1 MEKNGKA
8 KRKKSKRFSFVKPF
22 LSGKV
27 NSDSDESSD
36 ESTSTKAQSGICDQI
51 DTEKRPLDKID
62 SNESPEHIPTEV
74 QESRIPQVSI
84 KPLYSNEKDREL
96 HVKHDYGCENIV
108 ERLPK
113 CKDKYVKDPNR
124 KPNAEKDLK
133 DAVENGNSDDY
144 PDFPYIDS
152 ETSDDGQHISHNVI
166 TTEHSRQDTNE
177 IDICNE
183 GKDAAQILVDVVL
196 ESNGVIESYHSY
208 KSEDSTKPADVPLKQ
223 DIEIHMPTEDTY
235 RIEKHVTD
243 ENCHIKGNA
252 ALSHSNNIDDITD
265 QSIECRTVDSI
276 VGVNASLKESDQIDS
291 DEESM
296 NEHVNMTDITKK
308 SPTEEQEKEQREFS
322 EVHNNQMIEKNE
334 TQSETDTSTNDSS
347 WPNDANYSG
356 KSIESSEN
364 KLQNKGSEHESS
376 TQKEYETGNVVDEN
390 GLEISIQAS
399 NDNDFNF
406 ETDAEKTHSSY
417 SKASENVSFEIHN
430 RMTDTSN
437 IEETNK
443 QNDHEKENQ
452 MSQDNKSDTNSD
464 QNDADKVNMH
474 EHIDT
479 TDITEKSPTEK
490 LEEFSEIHIHQMN
503 EPNTSKTQDEDVGG
517 EETDT
522 STNNSGSSNDAN
534 YSVNISVAEEEN
546 KSHQQGLQSYSPVA
560 ESSIE
565 GTYKMSNLSKENKVP
580 QDHTPETNSVTVTT
594 LSDGTTLNDSENTA
608 PIHIASSEDKT
619 KITEGA
625 ESVPNGS
632 GHYDVSNI
640 IASQDRK
647 EQDTQAFLLSEMLPP
662 FSDNIR
668 FYQNEI
674 HSRPAIGYKIED
686 MLQWFGDYEK
696 LERNHTYIH
705 WLFPITESSR
715 INYQAQKLYDHE
727 AEYIKNHEELKNR
740 VFQSFEMML
749 DFYGMAIVNGEFCR
763 NKINWE
769 ARYTH
774 LNESFHNQ
782 MRITR
787 IIRCLG
793 EVGYEKL
800 QTKWL
805 SFIMK
810 EAMVSKKLYKLGG
823 NCMEYFIDAI
833 KEDTDREKVCEKYF
847 RYVTRDYSVSDEEND
862 DTSQCDNC
870 GETNENMEEV
880 THAKND
886 HEINSHERDLGNR
899 GCRNT
904 ANGVGSNDTEKSQ
917 TEKQQE
923 DQQDLSEVHIN
934 QMKDTIASRTQDDD
948 VGGEETDS
956 STNDIGRSHDAN
968 YFDTNS
974 VNISV
979 AEEENK
985 SHQQGLKPYS
995 PVAECS
1001 KEGTDKTDRKEQDT
1015 QAVLTTEILP
1025 PFSDNIRF
1033 YQNEIHSRPAVGY
1046 KIENML
1052 QWFGDYETLE
1062 RNLTYIH
1069 WLFPI
1074 TESSRMNY
1082 QAQRL
1087 YDHEAEYIKNHEEL
1101 KNRVFQS
1108 FEMMLDFYGM
1118 AIVNGEF
1125 CRNKINWEAR
1135 YTHLNESFHNRM
1147 RITRIIRCLGEVG
1160 YEKLQTKWLSFIMKE
1175 AMVSKKL
1182 YILGGN
1188 CMEYFIDAIKEDT
1201 DRKKVYEK
1209 YFRYVTGDFSESDEE
1224 NDDTSQCDNRGET
1237 NENMEEVKHA
1247 KNDHEINSH
1256 ERDLGNLGC
1265 RNTANGVGSND
1276 SEKLPTEMQQKDQ
1289 QDLSEVH
1296 INQMKETNASKTQD
1310 DDVGGEETDSSPNDS
1325 GRSHDANYF
1334 DTNSVY
1340 ISVAEEENKSH
1351 QQGLQPYSPVA
1362 ESIKEGTDKM
1372 NDLSRKHKVPQDQK
1386 TETYSVTVTTFSDVT
1401 TLNDLDNTKPTHTA
1415 SSEDKTKIT
1424 EGAESVPNGSRH
1436 YDVSN
1441 ILASHDRKEQDTQA
1455 VLTTEI
1461 LPPFSDNIRFYQN
1474 EIHSRPAVGYKIED
1488 MLQWFG
1494 DYEKLERNHTYIHWL
1509 FPITESSG
1517 MNYQAQRLYDHEAE
1531 YIKTH
1536 EELKNRVFHS
1546 FEMMLDFYGMA
1557 IVNGEFCRN
1566 ETNWEARYTHLNESF
1581 HNRMRITR
1589 IIRCLGEVGYEKLQT
1604 KWLSFIMKEAMV
1616 SKKLYKLGGYSIE
1629 YFIDAIKEDTDREKV
1644 YEKYFKYMT
1653 GDFSESDEE
1662 KDTSQTDNGGETS
1675 ENMEEVKHVQNDHE
1689 INSDES
1695 DLGNQGC
1702 INTANDVRSNDTV
1715 DGESHNK
1722 KTNTLNVN
1730 NDLGDDEFV
1739 AEIEGNGFQNHM
1751 HEKSNSNKLLSEEAN
1766 INTTGNEEYQDDY
1779 EGSTESRDPVK
1790 AGLEN
1795 FANAD
1800 YGVDHAD
1807 EKSNGMKNM
1816 TVVDNNS
1823 DENKVN
1829 AEINERDNNGLYHP
1843 AHDEQP
1849 NDKVEEEK
1857 LNRNTNMTKENGSS
1871 QYELDSHDNPR
1882 KYEDNTRISEDDNS
1896 NLESIADD
1904 VYSSNREN
1912 NENDLKIPANDGQ
1925 VNDEETLNKKTNS
1938 TERNAH
1944 LYNDECNNY
1953 TGESGDDTLGNVVE
1967 DKQNIYD
1974 IQPFGK
1980 TNVNTE
1986 GEQGNQGNHDK
1997 TNLDYSTN
2005 GMQSWDKD
2013 CEEKIFNETN
2023 MTDEHD
2029 SENET
2034 ESTTKTGESSN
2045 NCFDS
2050 YNNSKQSGD
2059 GENVCETNIANVD
2072 DDGRSQEHRYGNTET
2087 YYTGKHSLKSPAS
2100 DEPSVDYGDDHDDEI
2115 LDEMKDMVEDNTN
2128 LSASDNIGP
2137 ENTAN
2142 GEQSNDNFNDENFNS
2157 NTNIAIEMDNRYE
2170 FNSYGDVSDDNGKVN
2185 FAIDEQFEYEEKL
2198 KVMPTTKKEHANPI
2212 DQTDN
2217 AYLSERENTNSG
2229 HTDIGGQNNDGDDKH
2244 TAETTNEVTNGDG
2257 CDADEHGT
2265 YSNNLGASDD
2275 DDYTTAEED
2284 NIGMYEKMS
2293 NIANN
2298 YISNSD
2304 QEVTGPEGIG
2314 DCENIDAKGISSKEH
2329 YQSVTSVSE
2338 IDNISG
2344 NNIYKSGENISK
2356 GSDSGPEDIGDCENI
2371 DAKGISSKEHYQSV
2385 TSVSEIDNISG
2396 NNIYKSGENISKGSE
2411 SDSCNTNNLSP
2422 DVTITSDDTESHD
2435 DVDE

>member
-1 MEKNGKA
+1 MGKNGKA
-8 KRKKSKRFSFVKPF
+8 KRTKSKRFSFSKLF
-22 LSGKV
+22 GCTKV
-27 NSDSDESSD
+27 NSDSDESID
-36 ESTSTKAQSGICDQI
+36 ESTPTKTQSGICDQI
-51 DTEKRPLDKID
+51 DTEKRPQDKVD
-62 SNESPEHIPTEV
+62 SNESPEHIPTQA
-74 QESRIPQVSI
+74 QESRIPQVST
-84 KPLYSNEKDREL
+84 KPLYSEEKERL

-133 DAVENGNSDDY
+133 DAIENGNSDDY

-152 ETSDDGQHISHNVI
+152 ETSDDGQHISHDVI
-166 TTEHSRQDTNE
+166 TTEHSRQNTNE

-196 ESNGVIESYHSY
+196 ESNGVSESYHSY
-208 KSEDSTKPADVPLKQ
+208 KSEDSTKPAGVPLKQ
-223 DIEIHMPTEDTY
+223 DIDFHMPTEDTY
-235 RIEKHVTD
+235 KIEKHVTD

-265 QSIECRTVDSI
+265 QSIECRTLDSI
-276 VGVNASLKESDQIDS
+276 VDVNASLKESDQIDA

-296 NEHVNMTDITKK
+296 NEHGNMTDITKK
-308 SPTEEQEKEQREFS
+308 SPTEEQEKVQREFF
-322 EVHNNQMIEKNE
+322 EVHNNLMIEKNK
-334 TQSETDTSTNDSS
+334 TQDETDTSSNDSS

-356 KSIESSEN
+356 KSIESLKN
-364 KLQNKGSEHESS
+364 KLQNKRSEHESS
-376 TQKEYETGNVVDEN
+376 TQKEYETGNVVDDN

-430 RMTDTSN
+430 RMTETPN
-437 IEETNK
+437 IEEINK

-464 QNDADKVNMH
+464 QNDAGKVNMH

-522 STNNSGSSNDAN
+522 STNDSGSSNDAN
-534 YSVNISVAEEEN
+534 YSVNISVAEEKN

-565 GTYKMSNLSKENKVP
+565 GTYKMSNLSKENEVP

-594 LSDGTTLNDSENTA
+594 LSDRTTLNDPENTE
-608 PIHIASSEDKT
+608 PI
-619 KITEGA
+619 
-625 ESVPNGS
+625 
-632 GHYDVSNI
+632 
-640 IASQDRK
+640 
-647 EQDTQAFLLSEMLPP
+647 
-662 FSDNIR
+662 
-668 FYQNEI
+668 
-674 HSRPAIGYKIED
+674 
-686 MLQWFGDYEK
+686 
-696 LERNHTYIH
+696 
-705 WLFPITESSR
+705 
-715 INYQAQKLYDHE
+715 
-727 AEYIKNHEELKNR
+727 
-740 VFQSFEMML
+740 
-749 DFYGMAIVNGEFCR
+749 
-763 NKINWE
+763 
-769 ARYTH
+769 
-774 LNESFHNQ
+774 
-782 MRITR
+782 
-787 IIRCLG
+787 
-793 EVGYEKL
+793 
-800 QTKWL
+800 
-805 SFIMK
+805 
-810 EAMVSKKLYKLGG
+810 
-823 NCMEYFIDAI
+823 
-833 KEDTDREKVCEKYF
+833 
-847 RYVTRDYSVSDEEND
+847 
-862 DTSQCDNC
+862 
-870 GETNENMEEV
+870 
-880 THAKND
+880 
-886 HEINSHERDLGNR
+886 
-899 GCRNT
+899 
-904 ANGVGSNDTEKSQ
+904 
-917 TEKQQE
+917 
-923 DQQDLSEVHIN
+923 
-934 QMKDTIASRTQDDD
+934 
-948 VGGEETDS
+948 
-956 STNDIGRSHDAN
+956 
-968 YFDTNS
+968 
-974 VNISV
+974 
-979 AEEENK
+979 
-985 SHQQGLKPYS
+985 
-995 PVAECS
+995 
-1001 KEGTDKTDRKEQDT
+1001 
-1015 QAVLTTEILP
+1015 
-1025 PFSDNIRF
+1025 
-1033 YQNEIHSRPAVGY
+1033 
-1046 KIENML
+1046 
-1052 QWFGDYETLE
+1052 
-1062 RNLTYIH
+1062 
-1069 WLFPI
+1069 
-1074 TESSRMNY
+1074 
-1082 QAQRL
+1082 
-1087 YDHEAEYIKNHEEL
+1087 
-1101 KNRVFQS
+1101 
-1108 FEMMLDFYGM
+1108 
-1118 AIVNGEF
+1118 
-1125 CRNKINWEAR
+1125 
-1135 YTHLNESFHNRM
+1135 
-1147 RITRIIRCLGEVG
+1147 
-1160 YEKLQTKWLSFIMKE
+1160 
-1175 AMVSKKL
+1175 
-1182 YILGGN
+1182 
-1188 CMEYFIDAIKEDT
+1188 
-1201 DRKKVYEK
+1201 
-1209 YFRYVTGDFSESDEE
+1209 
-1224 NDDTSQCDNRGET
+1224 
-1237 NENMEEVKHA
+1237 
-1247 KNDHEINSH
+1247 
-1256 ERDLGNLGC
+1256 
-1265 RNTANGVGSND
+1265 
-1276 SEKLPTEMQQKDQ
+1276 
-1289 QDLSEVH
+1289 
-1296 INQMKETNASKTQD
+1296 
-1310 DDVGGEETDSSPNDS
+1310 
-1325 GRSHDANYF
+1325 
-1334 DTNSVY
+1334 
-1340 ISVAEEENKSH
+1340 
-1351 QQGLQPYSPVA
+1351 
-1362 ESIKEGTDKM
+1362 
-1372 NDLSRKHKVPQDQK
+1372 
-1386 TETYSVTVTTFSDVT
+1386 
-1401 TLNDLDNTKPTHTA
+1401 HTA

-1424 EGAESVPNGSRH
+1424 EGAESAPNGSGH
-1436 YDVSN
+1436 YDVSK
-1441 ILASHDRKEQDTQA
+1441 ILASRDLEELDTEA
-1455 VLTTEI
+1455 VVTTEI

-1494 DYEKLERNHTYIHWL
+1494 DYEKLERNHTYIQWL

-1536 EELKNRVFHS
+1536 EELKNRVFQS

-1616 SKKLYKLGGYSIE
+1616 SKKLYKLGGNSME

-1662 KDTSQTDNGGETS
+1662 KDTSQTDNGGETN
-1675 ENMEEVKHVQNDHE
+1675 ENIEEVKHVQNDHE

-1715 DGESHNK
+1715 DEESLNK

-1730 NDLGDDEFV
+1730 NDLVGDEFV

-1751 HEKSNSNKLLSEEAN
+1751 HEKSNSNKLLREEAN

-1779 EGSTESRDPVK
+1779 EGSTESRDPLK

-1807 EKSNGMKNM
+1807 EKGNGMKNM

-1871 QYELDSHDNPR
+1871 QYELDSHDNPG
-1882 KYEDNTRISEDDNS
+1882 KYEGNARISEDDNS

-1904 VYSSNREN
+1904 EYSSNRDIKEN
-1912 NENDLKIPANDGQ
+1912 NENDLKILANDGQ

-1944 LYNDECNNY
+1944 LDNDECNNY

-1997 TNLDYSTN
+1997 TNLDYTTN
-2005 GMQSWDKD
+2005 GVQSWDKD

-2045 NCFDS
+2045 SCFDS

-2059 GENVCETNIANVD
+2059 GENGCETKIANVD
-2072 DDGRSQEHRYGNTET
+2072 DDGRSQEHRYCNTET
-2087 YYTGKHSLKSPAS
+2087 YDTGKHSIKSPAS
-2100 DEPSVDYGDDHDDEI
+2100 DEPLVDYGDDHDDEK
-2115 LDEMKDMVEDNTN
+2115 LNEMKDMVEDNTKI
-2128 LSASDNIGP
+2128 SASDNIGP
-2137 ENTAN
+2137 VNTAN
-2142 GEQSNDNFNDENFNS
+2142 GEQSNDNFNDEKFNS

-2198 KVMPTTKKEHANPI
+2198 KVMTTTKKEHADPI

-2257 CDADEHGT
+2257 GDADEHKT
-2265 YSNNLGASDD
+2265 YSNNEGASDD
-2275 DDYTTAEED
+2275 DDYSTAEED

-2304 QEVTGPEGIG
+2304 QEVTGPEDIG
-2314 DCENIDAKGISSKEH
+2314 DCENIDSKGISSKEH

-2356 GSDSGPEDIGDCENI
+2356 GSDSGPEDIGDCANI

-2385 TSVSEIDNISG
+2385 TSVSETDNVSG
-2396 NNIYKSGENISKGSE
+2396 NNIYKSGENISKDSE
-2411 SDSCNTNNLSP
+2411 SDRCNTNNMSP
-2422 DVTITSDDTESHD
+2422 VVTIASDNTEAH
-2435 DVDE
+2435 VDE